1 MKKFVTLF
9 AMMVM
14 LAFTSQ
20 AAYYLVGNEPF
31 GKGWSPSEG
40 VEMTQNADG
49 SYSFKATING
59 SIWFVFTDT
68 FAEAGDWTTFNN
80 NYRIGPTGGDV
91 TVTAGTWT
99 QTQRSGGDNG
109 AYKFTGT
116 GEEYVITLIPAA
128 MRFMIEGYV
137 APPDPMSVYTVAG
150 TPATVFG
157 TEWDPT
163 NTDND
168 MVEQADG
175 TFKLVKNGCELG
187 EGSTLSFKVTGN
199 HSWDNAW
206 PDQNIDIPIEQSGNY
221 DVTFTFNPNDNNK
234 ITCDLKMEGSIDV
247 RTGELYMLGEVNGNS
262 WAPNIGFQMATEDQN
277 IFTSTFTANGEN
289 VDENDGIGYSYF
301 SFTTKLGESADDW
314 NGIAAY
320 RIGSTADGFPL
331 TEEMFGAEIDLGG
344 FASTNSFKVPA
355 GEYEV
360 CVNLDNMKLVINP
373 VKQEES
379 PYTIE
384 KVWSID
390 DLSFLS
396 VGDVRQGFGM
406 NGKFYI
412 NDKANQKVIVVDENG
427 LANTEY
433 PGGANC
439 GITRDEAGNLIIST
453 AAFPDAWT
461 AEATI
466 KVINP
471 ETNETKEYTVPE
483 ECGILGRCDFLG
495 FAKGNLMENGFI
507 YLTGATNSGVSVL
520 SIGGDG
526 GEVIVDEC
534 SPAPCDG
541 LTPTS
546 STVINYYQDLAGED
560 ALLYVTR
567 NAVPLKL
574 TLDDGD
580 GLVGENIVVPG
591 KGACNGMFPLIWD
604 GKEYFVYP
612 TLPNY
617 QNGFAVAEAGA
628 EAPIVEVPTT
638 VAANANA
645 YQANWLNAEVDE
657 FGVVT
662 IYQYYPGGNIAVYR
676 LTSANIPEP
685 EQTEAPVIS
694 TEVTEDGVII
704 TATGEGEVHLYVNG
718 EEVENPYTIARG
730 EEDVTVVV
738 TATAKAEGKLISETT
753 TLEVVVPAKEVKPE
767 NPYKLEKIWEITD
780 LSFLATNDVRQGF
793 GMGGKFYI
801 NNKADQAVLVVDE
814 NGLANTTYPGG
825 ANCGITRDEAGNLV
839 ISNAAFPGAWTEAT
853 IKVVNPETNEVKE
866 YAVPEECGIEG
877 RCDMLG
883 FPKGNLMEDGVLYL
897 VGGTNTGV
905 SVLTIS
911 GGEVNTDECYVAT
924 CDGLSPTTSTVIN
937 YYIDLAGEEALLYV
951 TRNAQIAKLAADGDN
966 FTASTIVLPNRGACN
981 GTFPFIWDEKEFFVY
996 PTLPNYQNGFAVAEA
1011 GAEAPIAEVASTVA
1025 ANANGFQC
1033 DWLNAEVDE
1042 DGVTIYQYYPGG
1054 NLAVYR
1060 LTKEQGGIEE
1070 LINDTDK
1077 VVANVRYYN
1086 IMGQEMNQANGITIV
1101 VTTYT
1106 DGSSKAIKVI
1116 K

>member
-1 MKKFVTLF
+1 MV
-9 AMMVM
+9 VM
-14 LAFTSQ
+14 LAFSSQ
-20 AAYYLVGNEPF
+20 AACYIVGDAPF
-31 GKGWSPSEG
+31 GGWNPGEG
-40 VEMTQNADG
+40 VEMTLNGDG
-49 SYSFKATING
+49 SYSYTTAVNGTIYFVFATGLDSNWDTFNSTYRHGPSGSDAVVVIGEWMDAPQGGDKAYKLTGNG
-59 SIWFVFTDT
+59 SEYVFT
-68 FAEAGDWTTFNN
+68 FNPYIN
-80 NYRIGPTGGDV
+80 KCKVDGYEVPPV
-91 TVTAGTWT
+91 
-99 QTQRSGGDNG
+99 
-109 AYKFTGT
+109 
-116 GEEYVITLIPAA
+116 P
-128 MRFMIEGYV
+128 IET
-137 APPDPMSVYTVAG
+137 YTVAG
-150 TPATVFG
+150 TPAAIFG

-163 NTDND
+163 NVEND
-168 MVEQADG
+168 MAQQADG
-175 TFKLVKNGCELG
+175 TFALTKYNCQLAGSEL
-187 EGSTLSFKVTGN
+187 EFKVTGN

-206 PDQNIDIPIEQSGNY
+206 PDNNVVVSVEEAGLY
-221 DVTFTFNPNDNNK
+221 DVTFIINPENK
-234 ITCDLKMEGSIDV
+234 DV
-247 RTGELYMLGEVNGNS
+247 TYNVVKSGEFDPRTGELYILGEVNGNGWDPS
-262 WAPNIGFQMATEDQN
+262 NGVKMDTEDEN
-277 IFTSTFTANGEN
+277 IFTAQIVTAGEN
-289 VDENDGIGYSYF
+289 PDEDGTGYSFF
-301 SFTTKLGESADDW
+301 SFTTKLSESSEDW
-314 NGIAAY
+314 SSIGGY
-320 RIGSTADGFPL
+320 RIGALEDAYLMNDDMMGIEVGLSN
-331 TEEMFGAEIDLGG
+331 FGQ
-344 FASTNSFKVPA
+344 TNSFKIPA

-360 CVNLDNMKLVINP
+360 TVNLDAKTMVINKVEP
-373 VKQEES
+373 QPEI
-379 PYTIE
+379 YTIE

-427 LANTEY
+427 LTNTEY

-534 SPAPCDG
+534 YPAPCDG

-617 QNGFAVAEAGA
+617 QNGFAVGEAGA

-738 TATAKAEGKLISETT
+738 TATAKDEGKLISETT
-753 TLEVVVPAKEVKPE
+753 TLEVVVPAKEVEPE
-767 NPYKLEKIWEITD
+767 SGYKIEKVWEIND
-780 LSFLATNDVRQGF
+780 LSFLTVGDVRQGF
-793 GMGGKFYI
+793 GMDGKFYI
-801 NNKADQAVLVVDE
+801 NDKANQKVIVVDE
-814 NGLANTTYPGG
+814 NGLTNTEYPGG

-839 ISNAAFPGAWTEAT
+839 ISNAAFPDAWSAEAT

-866 YAVPEECGIEG
+866 YVVPEECGMAG
-877 RCDMLG
+877 RCDFIG
-883 FPKGNLMEDGVLYL
+883 FAKGNLMEDGVIYL
-897 VGGTNTGV
+897 TGATNTGV
-905 SVLTIS
+905 SVMTIA
-911 GGEVNTDECYVAT
+911 GGEVNTDECYAAA
-924 CDGLSPTTSTVIN
+924 CDGLTPSTSTVIN
-937 YYIDLAGEEALLYV
+937 YYTDLAGEDALLYV
-951 TRNAQIAKLAADGDN
+951 TRNAALAKLAFEGDDLAATT
-966 FTASTIVLPNRGACN
+966 FTLPNKGACN

-1011 GAEAPIAEVASTVA
+1011 NAEAPIAEIESTVT
-1025 ANANGFQC
+1025 ANANAFTSN
-1033 DWLNAEVDE
+1033 WLNAEIDE
-1042 DGVTIYQYYPGG
+1042 AGVLIYQYYPGG
-1054 NLAVYR
+1054 NIAVYR
-1060 LTKEQGGIEE
+1060 LTKVGGGVEE
-1070 LINDTDK
+1070 LINDSEK
-1077 VVANVRYYN
+1077 VVAGVRYYN
-1086 IMGQEMNQANGITIV
+1086 IMGQEMNEANGITIV

-1106 DGSSKAIKVI
+1106 DGSHSAVKVI